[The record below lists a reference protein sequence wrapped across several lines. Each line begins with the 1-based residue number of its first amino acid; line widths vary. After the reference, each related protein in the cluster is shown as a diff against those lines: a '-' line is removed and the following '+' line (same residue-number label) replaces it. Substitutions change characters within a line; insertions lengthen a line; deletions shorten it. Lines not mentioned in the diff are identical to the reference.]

1 MEKKKKKLRAWQK
14 AAVAFATVL
23 GVLLIIFSGLEIAF
37 VVADGIECWSPD
49 YARVDLTEILNKT
62 ELTDED
68 YSLLYDQTGL
78 TKTGINRALA
88 RGESGKRKIKDI
100 QNDFFEKHEV
110 KNGKFAPLV
119 CTDYIEKSVENIY
132 LEKGDILITS
142 STHISGVRIGHAGL
156 IVNGDYGQV
165 LQANAYGNKSRIDS
179 GSAGA
184 GEFTRRTNFMVFRI
198 KDEIANGQKIEEI
211 VDYAANNLVGIPYEG
226 LAGLVTDKNKI
237 DKTQCAHIIWYAFK
251 QFGIDLDCN
260 GGLLVTPYDIANSEC
275 VELVQV
281 FGFDKDRL
289 WK

>member
-1 MEKKKKKLRAWQK
+1 
-14 AAVAFATVL
+14 
-23 GVLLIIFSGLEIAF
+23 
-37 VVADGIECWSPD
+37 
-49 YARVDLTEILNKT
+49 
-62 ELTDED
+62 
-68 YSLLYDQTGL
+68 
-78 TKTGINRALA
+78 
-88 RGESGKRKIKDI
+88 
-100 QNDFFEKHEV
+100 
-110 KNGKFAPLV
+110 
-119 CTDYIEKSVENIY
+119 
-132 LEKGDILITS
+132 
-142 STHISGVRIGHAGL
+142 
-156 IVNGDYGQV
+156 
-165 LQANAYGNKSRIDS
+165 
-179 GSAGA
+179 
-184 GEFTRRTNFMVFRI
+184 MVFRI